1 MKEIFIMEV
10 KTMNE
15 ATIAKKQEEV
25 EQLALELTKAGST
38 VFVDYLGLT
47 VAQITDLRVRLHKE
61 NCEMRVIKNNI
72 LRRATEKIGHSALHE
87 KFVGPSAA
95 IFSQDEVSASKIVY
109 GFIKENE
116 NLKVKGGIVD
126 SKVVLPNELK
136 QLSTLP
142 NKNGMIS
149 MLLSVLQA
157 PIRGLACA
165 LKAVAD
171 NQ

>member
-1 MKEIFIMEV
+1 
-10 KTMNE
+10 MNE

-25 EQLALELTKAGST
+25 ELLSKELLSAGST

-72 LRRATEKIGHSALHE
+72 LRRATEKIGHKTLLE

-95 IFSQDEVSASKIVY
+95 IFSKDEVTASKIIY
-109 GFIKENE
+109 GFSKENDK
-116 NLKVKGGIVD
+116 LVVKGGIVD
-126 SKVVLPNELK
+126 QKVLFANELK

-142 NKNGMIS
+142 NKEGMIS